1 MVQKLGHELCKYL
14 AVLQPVAVLG
24 EAGRVPD
31 RIVRRKPHEP
41 AVQKIVVQLL
51 HQLAFRPN
59 AVEHLQQQCAQQLLW
74 RDRGTSF
81 AGVKL
86 PKVTAQLTQNIADKL
101 TDLPQRAGRRLPD
114 LPQRVLRRHQCLRR
128 DVRKQPALIRKSA
141 PHASPR
147 RFMIM
152 IESSTA
158 ALCEGF
164 FSRLLEPFPFRL
176 NRNGALDSCFDAFSS
191 TEPVSTSLE
200 NALACKPTIKSF
212 LALRT
217 PERGAPVLGEPT
229 HDPAATRGLAW
240 LA

>member
-1 MVQKLGHELCKYL
+1 MLVRQQWLDLRMVQKPGHELCKHL
-14 AVLQPVAVLG
+14 AVLQPIAVLG
-24 EAGRVPD
+24 ETGWVPD
-31 RIVRRKPHEP
+31 RVVRRKPHEP

-101 TDLPQRAGRRLPD
+101 PD
-114 LPQRVLRRHQCLRR
+114 LPQRVVRRHPCLRR

-158 ALCEGF
+158 GLCEGF
-164 FSRLLEPFPFRL
+164 FSRLLKLKDGKITEEIGL
-176 NRNGALDSCFDAFSS
+176 DDGVTALQQ
-191 TEPVSTSLE
+191 LGLIK
-200 NALACKPTIKSF
+200 LA
-212 LALRT
+212 A
-217 PERGAPVLGEPT
+217 
-229 HDPAATRGLAW
+229 
-240 LA
+240 

>member
-1 MVQKLGHELCKYL
+1 MVQKPGHELRKHL
-14 AVLQPVAVLG
+14 AVLQPIPVLG
-24 EAGRVPD
+24 EGGRVPD
-31 RIVRRKPHEP
+31 WVVGRKPHKP

-101 TDLPQRAGRRLPD
+101 PD
-114 LPQRVLRRHQCLRR
+114 LPQRVVRRHPCLRR

-158 ALCEGF
+158 GLCEGF